1 MCYSKDYKIFD
12 DRKKAEDA
20 RQERRAGVID
30 GLLDEANKHGKKIKV
45 EGPPV
50 KDIRTGQIARLQESR
65 CGAASP

>member
-1 MCYSKDYKIFD
+1 MCYSRDYKIFD

-30 GLLDEANKHGKKIKV
+30 GLLDEANKHGQKIKA

-50 KDIRTGQIARLQESR
+50 KDIAP
-65 CGAASP
+65 AK